1 MTREPNEIREV
12 GIARF
17 KALSRPKYD
26 AGQEEHGGLLD
37 ETVTIEKLEEEVI
50 DLWFYT
56 QSLRVKH
63 KNEIKKLK
71 AKREG
76 NISQT

>member
-1 MTREPNEIREV
+1 MTRTPNEIREV

-26 AGQEEHGGLLD
+26 AGQVEHGGLLD

-63 KNEIKKLK
+63 ENEIKKLK
-71 AKREG
+71 AELGKC
-76 NISQT
+76 ICMK

>member
-1 MTREPNEIREV
+1 MTRTPNEIKEV

-17 KALSRPKYD
+17 KAMARLKYD

-37 ETVTIEKLEEEVI
+37 ETVTIKHLEEEII
-50 DLWFYT
+50 DLWYYA

-63 KNEIKKLK
+63 ENEVKQLR
-71 AKREG
+71 AERGQGE
-76 NISQT
+76 T